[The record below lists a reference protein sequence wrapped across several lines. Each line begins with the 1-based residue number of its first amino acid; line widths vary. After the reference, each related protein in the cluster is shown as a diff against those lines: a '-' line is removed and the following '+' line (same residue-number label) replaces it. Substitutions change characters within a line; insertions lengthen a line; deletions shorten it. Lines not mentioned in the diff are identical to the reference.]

1 MTVYQEKIAKKKQY
15 FENSAIILIAFATA
29 FFPRII
35 QTLGIPPI
43 INFLH
48 FGIVPLALII
58 ALFTNRSK
66 NRTQIAISWE
76 FLFGLLLFLAVITAS
91 ALFNN
96 AGVINVLLE
105 YFLYGEPYILVLAIV
120 CTPIGRE
127 NLEEFKKWFL
137 WFCIINFL
145 LAVLQSLLINSGIL
159 NISHLTQA
167 PADGVQG
174 VFFWSGAGNSVSATV
189 TLSVAVDYF
198 INSKKAPLW
207 LRSLALVAAIYQI
220 VISDSKQMIIGFFGA
235 WFLLILTEV
244 KNIIKL
250 LTSLILLVLTGVIFW
265 WCMNNVEAFHAFKMW
280 GDRLEI
286 FAPGGEA
293 FDVKTAAIRIILPY
307 YKSPLHWLFGLGPG
321 HTVGRLGGWLLKDYW
336 FLLGPLGA
344 TIHPVS
350 AKTWEVGLASW
361 LFMNSTFFS
370 PFYGWVGMWGD
381 IGLLGIGGY
390 LYLNFVLWSRVCLDR
405 ISKLLMLTVFLFGF
419 MFVQTEEPGYM
430 LSLAVLFGI
439 RWHEHRIALSSRN
452 RSINLPPNTNRSLE
466 VI

>member
-1 MTVYQEKIAKKKQY
+1 MTIYQAKIANKKQY
-15 FENSAIILIAFATA
+15 IENSAIILVAFATA
-29 FFPRII
+29 FYPRIL
-35 QTLGIPPI
+35 QTLGAPSI
-43 INFLH
+43 INFVH

-66 NRTQIAISWE
+66 SRNQIAISWE
-76 FLFGLLLFLAVITAS
+76 FLFGLLLLLGVITAS

-96 AGVINVLLE
+96 AGVVNVILE
-105 YFLYGEPYILVLAIV
+105 FFLYGEPFILVLAIV
-120 CTPIGRE
+120 CTPIASE
-127 NLEEFKKWFL
+127 NLEKFKKWFL

-145 LAVLQSLLINSGIL
+145 LAVLQSFLINSGVVRIPSL
-159 NISHLTQA
+159 A

-189 TLSVAVDYF
+189 SLSVAIDYF

-207 LRSLALVAAIYQI
+207 LRILALAAALYQI

-250 LTSLILLVLTGVIFW
+250 LTSLILLVLAGITFW
-265 WCMNNVEAFHAFKMW
+265 WSMNNIEAFSAFKMW
-280 GDRLEI
+280 ADRLEI

-293 FDVKTAAIRIILPY
+293 FQVKTAAIRIILPY
-307 YKSPLHWLFGLGPG
+307 YKSPLYWLFGLGPG

-336 FLLGPLGA
+336 SLLAPLGA

-350 AKTWEVGLASW
+350 AKTWEAGLASW

-381 IGLLGIGGY
+381 IGVLGIGAY
-390 LYLNFVLWSRVCLDR
+390 LYLNFVLWSRVCVDR
-405 ISKLLMLTVFLFGF
+405 ISKLLILTVFLFGF

-430 LSLAVLFGI
+430 LSLAVLFGL
-439 RWHEHRIALSSRN
+439 RWQERRIALYSRHGYLH
-452 RSINLPPNTNRSLE
+452 LPTDVKRSLE